1 MGSGKSK
8 TMNDRT
14 TEFDFQEI
22 AERSTRAV
30 TVGALHLVLG
40 ESPGKLILLD
50 ASSLTLGRG
59 EACDLR
65 FQVEGLSRMHARITQ
80 KEDEYVIC
88 DLQSTNG
95 LFVNGFMTLKQAL
108 RDGDRVALGP
118 NLVFC
123 FRLLQ
128 IDEAMALE
136 AVSASQ
142 ARDPI
147 TGALTLDYFQ
157 EMLRFEL
164 ELGQKRGFDVAVL
177 CVHLAEGNRNQD
189 LLMRDVASYLEG
201 QRKAGSLLGR
211 PGALRFMLTMAYTA
225 KGEVERW
232 LESLDRG
239 LRNAFPQ
246 LNFAL
251 GAGYSRELATP
262 GPTQL
267 IDAAS
272 RLRRS

>member
-1 MGSGKSK
+1 
-8 TMNDRT
+8 MNDRT

-22 AERSTRAV
+22 AERSTRAL
-30 TVGALHLVLG
+30 TVGALHLVVG
-40 ESPGKLILLD
+40 ENPGKMILLD
-50 ASSLTLGRG
+50 ASTLTLGRG

-80 KEDEYVIC
+80 QDDQYVIS

-95 LFVNGFMTLKQAL
+95 LFVNGFMTLKQVL

-157 EMLRFEL
+157 EMLRIEL
-164 ELGQKRGFDVAVL
+164 ELGQKRAFDLAVI
-177 CVHLAEGNRNQD
+177 CIHVDESGNRPPD
-189 LLMRDVASYLEG
+189 LRLREVADYLEG

-211 PGALRFMLTMAYTA
+211 PAPQRFMLSVAYTA
-225 KGEVERW
+225 RAEVERTMDN
-232 LESLDRG
+232 LERG
-239 LRNAFPQ
+239 LHEQFPK
-246 LNFAL
+246 LSFVV
-251 GAGYSRELATP
+251 GAGFSRDLATP
-262 GPTQL
+262 SPGHL
-267 IDAAS
+267 IDAAA

>member
-1 MGSGKSK
+1 
-8 TMNDRT
+8 MNDRT

-22 AERSTRAV
+22 AERSTRGI
-30 TVGALHLVLG
+30 TIGALHLVLG

-50 ASSLTLGRG
+50 ASHLTLGRG

-65 FQVEGLSRMHARITQ
+65 FQVEGLSRIHARITQ
-80 KEDEYVIC
+80 EEGHYQIT

-95 LFVNGFMTLKQAL
+95 LFVNGFMTLKQVL

-147 TGALTLDYFQ
+147 TGALNLDYFL

-177 CVHLAEGNRNQD
+177 CVQLAESNRNQD
-189 LLMRDVASYLEG
+189 HVLRDVAAYLES

-211 PGALRFMLTMAYTA
+211 PGPQRFMLSMAYTS
-225 KGEVERW
+225 KSEVERAVDS
-232 LESLDRG
+232 LERG
-239 LRNAFPQ
+239 LRASFPQ
-246 LNFAL
+246 LSFGV
-251 GAGYSRELATP
+251 GAGYSRELATA

-272 RLRRS
+272 RLRRT